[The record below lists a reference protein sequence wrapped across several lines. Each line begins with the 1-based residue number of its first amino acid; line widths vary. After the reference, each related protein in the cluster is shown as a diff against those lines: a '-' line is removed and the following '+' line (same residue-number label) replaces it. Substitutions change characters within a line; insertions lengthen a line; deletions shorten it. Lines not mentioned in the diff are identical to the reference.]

1 MDLDIKQFD
10 EEQYYNIYADDEL
23 YCRMVLPKEFE
34 KIIEMAVERVSD
46 RVTIKPVIVF
56 MNGFDTYV
64 TTKLV

>member
-10 EEQYYNIYADDEL
+10 EEQYYDIYADDEL

-34 KIIEMAVERVSD
+34 QILDMAVERASD
-46 RVTIKPVIVF
+46 NIAIRPVIVF